1 MNEQI
6 LSLLS
11 SIEQSHNITIIY
23 ACEAGSRSWNLHH
36 ENSDYDLRFIFIYP
50 LERYLSLYEPK
61 QVIEGKNLDN
71 IEFVGW
77 DLKKSLQLLK
87 KQNPSILEW
96 LYSTNHYINQDG
108 AKQQLLQLQQ
118 QHFQEKPL
126 LHHYFN
132 MAKTNFNQLAKKPSI
147 KLLLNVIQPLLLCEW
162 IVTHKVFPPMNID
175 KVLSIIKV
183 DGVKNSILEIIML
196 KRRGVKELPH
206 IDPYLNLWIENRLKM
221 TKEYIDVLTQ
231 NRTILSDDHF
241 NEYFRKVIKQQEY

>member
-23 ACEAGSRSWNLHH
+23 ACEAGSRAWNLHH
-36 ENSDYDLRFIFIYP
+36 ENSDYDLRFIFIHS
-50 LERYLSLYEPK
+50 LDQYLSLHDPK
-61 QVIEGKNLDN
+61 QVIDGKNSDN
-71 IEFVGW
+71 IEYIGW

-118 QHFQEKPL
+118 LHFQEKPL

-132 MAKTNFNQLAKKPSI
+132 MARTNLNQLAKKPST
-147 KLLLNVIQPLLLCEW
+147 KLLLNVIRPLLLCKW
-162 IVTHKVFPPMNID
+162 IVADKVFPPMNID
-175 KVLSIIKV
+175 NILYIIKEV
-183 DGVKNSILEIIML
+183 DVKNSILEIITL
-196 KRRGVKELPH
+196 KRRGVKELQH
-206 IDPYLNLWIENRLKM
+206 IDPNLYLWLENNLEL
-221 TKEYIDVLTQ
+221 TKEYIDVLTHEGT
-231 NRTILSDDHF
+231 TICDNHF
-241 NEYFRKVIKQQEY
+241 NTYFRKVIKQQEY